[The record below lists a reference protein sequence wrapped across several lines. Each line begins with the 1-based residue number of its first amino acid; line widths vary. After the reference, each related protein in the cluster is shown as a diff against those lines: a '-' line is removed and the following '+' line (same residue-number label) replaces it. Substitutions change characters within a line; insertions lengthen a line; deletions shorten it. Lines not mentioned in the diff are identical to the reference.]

1 MSDVLMETTMTGAG
15 ASPLA
20 HAREYERLLVIV
32 PDRLSDLVRKGEVTE
47 RYYNPGNLFRD
58 VHILM
63 TNDDRPNIAGVQPMV
78 GDARLHPHNLPV
90 GRFATGW
97 SSALL
102 KSWVARG
109 LALAREIRPQLVR
122 CHGAGLNVHLAREIH
137 RALGVPYVVSLHTSY
152 NYDDNITGRA
162 RGILERLRLR
172 AMRPLIGPALREAAL
187 VLPVYRPIVPFLQSL
202 GVERFEVCYNVVAP
216 NLRAKYNYD
225 LHKPIRVL
233 SVGRQLPG
241 KDPSQLIEAVAEIDG
256 VELTLVGDG
265 PLHGRLRDLVERR
278 NLSGRVS
285 FMPALSNADLCAQ
298 LADYDIFAVHSDYRE
313 ISKAVLEAL
322 LTGLPVVINRRPSVP
337 VPELTPDIC
346 VLVENTAASY
356 RDALKGLIADHRF
369 REDLGRNAGRVA
381 RSKWH
386 PAITESR
393 YVDIYRNVLSR
404 PS

>member
-1 MSDVLMETTMTGAG
+1 MSDVLTQASSAAQ

-20 HAREYERLLVIV
+20 HAGEYERLLVIV

-63 TNDDRPNIAGVQPMV
+63 TNDDRPDAAGLQPMV
-78 GDARLHPHNLPV
+78 GDARLHLHNLPA

-97 SSALL
+97 SRALL
-102 KSWVARG
+102 RGWVAQG
-109 LALAREIRPQLVR
+109 LALARDIRPQLVR
-122 CHGAGLNVHLAREIH
+122 CHGASLNVHLAHEID

-152 NYDDNITGRA
+152 NYDDDITGRL

-172 AMRPLIGPALREAAL
+172 AMRPLVQPALRAAAK
-187 VLPVYRPIVPFLQSL
+187 VLPVYRPIVPYLESL

-216 NLRAKYNYD
+216 ELRMKDDYA
-225 LHKPIRVL
+225 LHRPARVL

-241 KDPSQLIEAVAEIDG
+241 KDPTQVIEAVAEIDG
-256 VELTLVGDG
+256 IELTLVGDG
-265 PLHGRLRDLVERR
+265 ALHGALRALVERR
-278 NLSGRVS
+278 GLNARVM
-285 FMPALSNADLCAQ
+285 FIPALANADLCAR
-298 LADYDIFAVHSDYRE
+298 LADYDIFAVNSDYRE

-322 LTGLPVVINRRPSVP
+322 LTGLPVVINRRVTAP

-346 VLVENTAASY
+346 MLVENTAAGY
-356 RDALKGLIADHRF
+356 RAALRRLIADDRF
-369 REDLGRNAGRVA
+369 REQLGRNAGCSA
-381 RSKWH
+381 RAKWH

-393 YVDIYRNVLSR
+393 YVDIYRDVLGKKQ
-404 PS
+404 